1 MAFLSSMNITGSGM
15 TAQQLR
21 LDVISENV
29 SNINTTRVEGGNG
42 PYQRK
47 MVVME
52 AESGRDSFREILARA
67 AGEVPAA
74 AGDLSEEGGVR
85 VTQIVEDT
93 SPFKLRYDPS
103 HPDAN
108 AEGYVELP
116 NVDLVKEITDAMA
129 ATQAFS
135 ANVTAFNTLKTV
147 ATRAL
152 DIGK

>member
-74 AGDLSEEGGVR
+74 
-85 VTQIVEDT
+85 EDT
-93 SPFKLRYDPS
+93 RQLHCRFLLRQGE
-103 HPDAN
+103 AGN
-108 AEGYVELP
+108 RARWL
-116 NVDLVKEITDAMA
+116 
-129 ATQAFS
+129 S
-135 ANVTAFNTLKTV
+135 AL
-147 ATRAL
+147 
-152 DIGK
+152 